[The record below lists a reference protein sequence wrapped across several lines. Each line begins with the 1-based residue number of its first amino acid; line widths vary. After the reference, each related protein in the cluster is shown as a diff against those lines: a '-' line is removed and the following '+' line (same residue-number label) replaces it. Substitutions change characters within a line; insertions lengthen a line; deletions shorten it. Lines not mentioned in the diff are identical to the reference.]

1 MWIRLNRLLALLR
14 QRGIDPRD
22 VTIFIDN
29 HVINPRYRRPLP
41 EESTLEEDE
50 DLYEDN
56 SEEY

>member
-1 MWIRLNRLLALLR
+1 MWRNLHRLLALLR

-22 VTIFIDN
+22 VTVFIDD
-29 HVINPRYRRPLP
+29 HLINPRYRRPLP